1 MTIFSHTFFFF
12 LSFCTKNNIYFPALF
27 LYNHNHT
34 CEKQKNKREGCGIQ
48 KNPAKKNNERFN
60 QKMEQ
65 HQPDQTDHL
74 RIDHWSGSWSCCSAG
89 IRNLDSR
96 NHVRRSTERN
106 RPASGIL
113 PGYECTLPHEV
124 WSEDQFKIYYHFVHG
139 W

>member
-1 MTIFSHTFFFF
+1 MTIFSHTFSFF

-48 KNPAKKNNERFN
+48 KNPAKKTMKDLIKKWNSISLI
-60 QKMEQ
+60 K
-65 HQPDQTDHL
+65 
-74 RIDHWSGSWSCCSAG
+74 RIICGLIIG
-89 IRNLDSR
+89 LVLGLRNLDSR

>member
-1 MTIFSHTFFFF
+1 MTSFSHTFFFL
-12 LSFCTKNNIYFPALF
+12 LSFCTKNNIYFPAFL
-27 LYNHNHT
+27 LYNHTHA
-34 CEKQKNKREGCGIQ
+34 CEKQKTKERGAGFKKSCQ
-48 KNPAKKNNERFN
+48 KNNERFN

>member
-1 MTIFSHTFFFF
+1 MTFFSHTFFFF

-74 RIDHWSGSWSCCSAG
+74 WIDHWSGSWSGCSSG
-89 IRNLDSR
+89 IRNLDSW

-106 RPASGIL
+106 CSASGIL
-113 PGYECTLPHEV
+113 PGYECTLSHEV
-124 WSEDQFKIYYHFVHG
+124 WSEDQFKIYHHFVHG

>member
-12 LSFCTKNNIYFPALF
+12 LSFCPKIIFTFLLFSCIIIIILAKSKKTKERGAGF
-27 LYNHNHT
+27 
-34 CEKQKNKREGCGIQ
+34 
-48 KNPAKKNNERFN
+48 KKILPKKTMKDLIK
-60 QKMEQ
+60 KMEQ

>member
-12 LSFCTKNNIYFPALF
+12 LSFYTKNNIYFPALF

-34 CEKQKNKREGCGIQ
+34 CEKQKKQ
-48 KNPAKKNNERFN
+48 
-60 QKMEQ
+60 
-65 HQPDQTDHL
+65 QPDQTDHL